1 MKGRQA
7 HTLHFP
13 SLFLDIM
20 RAAIYQKFRGPI
32 EIEDVA
38 DPDLLPDSVIV
49 RVDAT
54 GVCRSDYLGWQGHD
68 SDIIVPHVPGHELAG
83 TIEEIGKGV
92 DGWRVGQRVTVP
104 FIAGCGSCPQC
115 LSGNQQVCDRQEQP
129 GFTYWGSFA
138 ERVLIR
144 YASGNLVT
152 IPDNV
157 DSATAASLGC
167 RFTTSWRAVVVQ
179 GRARAGEWVA
189 VHGCG
194 GVGLSAVMIA
204 SGLGA
209 RVVAIDVQPAAL
221 DLAREVGAEVVINAR
236 ESGDVV
242 AAIEQS
248 TDGGAHL
255 SLDALGSTITCANS
269 IACLR
274 KRGRHVQVGIMVGDE
289 RNHRVPI
296 DRVIARELEIRGSH
310 GMPAHGFAPLLAM
323 ISRGT
328 IDPGRLIRERVS
340 LAEGVTIMTQMGED
354 RHSGITVIGD

>member
-1 MKGRQA
+1 
-7 HTLHFP
+7 
-13 SLFLDIM
+13 M
-20 RAAIYQKFRGPI
+20 RAAIYQEFRGPI
-32 EIEDVA
+32 EIGDVA
-38 DPDLLPDSVIV
+38 DPDLLSDSVILK
-49 RVDAT
+49 VDAT

-68 SDIIVPHVPGHELAG
+68 SDITLPHVPGHELAG
-83 TIEEIGKGV
+83 TIEEIGNAV
-92 DGWRVGQRVTVP
+92 EGWQVGQRVTVP
-104 FIAGCGSCPQC
+104 FISGCGTCPQC

-138 ERVLIR
+138 ERVLVR
-144 YASGNLVT
+144 YAAGNLVA

-167 RFTTSWRAVVVQ
+167 RFTTSWRAVVEQ

-204 SGLGA
+204 RGLGA

-221 DLAREVGAEVVINAR
+221 DLARNVGAEVVIDAR

-242 AAIEQS
+242 AAIEQG

-255 SLDALGSTITCANS
+255 SLDALGNTITCSNS

-289 RNHRVPI
+289 REHRVPM
-296 DRVIARELEIRGSH
+296 DRVIARELEIKGSH
-310 GMPAHGFAPLLAM
+310 GMAAHGFAPLLAM
-323 ISRGT
+323 IARGT
-328 IDPGRLIRERVS
+328 IDPARLIRQRVR
-340 LAEGVTIMTQMGED
+340 LAAGVELLTQMGED
-354 RHSGITVIGD
+354 RHAGITVVEIGSS